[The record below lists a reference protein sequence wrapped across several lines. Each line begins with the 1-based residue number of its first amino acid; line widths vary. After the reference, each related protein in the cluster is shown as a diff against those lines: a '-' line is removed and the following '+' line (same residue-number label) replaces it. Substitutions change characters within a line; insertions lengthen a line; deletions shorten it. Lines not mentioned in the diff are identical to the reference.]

1 MWKTRMTIPSAAE
14 VRNVSA
20 ALINA
25 ASDLELIIESILPS
39 VDQAAADRLQAI
51 AEHLVDLA
59 EILNP

>member
-1 MWKTRMTIPSAAE
+1 MTIPSAAE

>member
-1 MWKTRMTIPSAAE
+1 MWKSAAE